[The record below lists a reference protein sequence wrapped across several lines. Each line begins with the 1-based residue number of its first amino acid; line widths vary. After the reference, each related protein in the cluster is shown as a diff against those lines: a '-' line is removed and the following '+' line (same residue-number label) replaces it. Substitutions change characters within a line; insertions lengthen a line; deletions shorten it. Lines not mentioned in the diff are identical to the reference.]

1 MLTEIRFRHN
11 HLAWRFSREGNGM
24 QWRSTVVSRVLF
36 CLMVFGVL
44 MGKSEIVL
52 GQERL
57 PIKIALDLDDVAIHK
72 VPLIIA

>member
-1 MLTEIRFRHN
+1 
-11 HLAWRFSREGNGM
+11 M